1 VHQAHFVEMRNY
13 FEYNNHFFISPFSMR
28 CKVRKSRVIFL
39 FLWYHNIII
48 IKAERKHMKVL
59 QFSKKLILRVYEDDI
74 FGTAARMAYSLV
86 LSIIPL
92 LMLIMTICARMDLP
106 ITEIFSYLK
115 FILPTDA
122 FNIVKSIVEDIMSS
136 GDLTVYTILTLVYFI
151 SIGARAILSC
161 LTKAYRDE
169 ESRPIWKIW
178 ILSFIFAVLFA
189 FLLVLSLVVMVFGE
203 VVSRKVFQLLG
214 LGGRFSAIWGYLRYL
229 LSYVVLVFVFSMI
242 YMAAISRRISF
253 KEVLPGAAFSGL
265 LWALASLIFAVYV
278 NNFSKYGLLYG
289 SLGGIFI
296 LLVYLYMTSFIL
308 LLGGEINALITEEK

>member
-1 VHQAHFVEMRNY
+1 
-13 FEYNNHFFISPFSMR
+13 
-28 CKVRKSRVIFL
+28 
-39 FLWYHNIII
+39 
-48 IKAERKHMKVL
+48 MKVL